1 MTRKKSKKSKKS
13 KVRKQVFFDIET
25 DTEYINVHEVV
36 SNGNVKVRSDRKI
49 AHKEANRNL

>member
-1 MTRKKSKKSKKS
+1 MTRKKSKKS

-25 DTEYINVHEVV
+25 STEYINVHEVV